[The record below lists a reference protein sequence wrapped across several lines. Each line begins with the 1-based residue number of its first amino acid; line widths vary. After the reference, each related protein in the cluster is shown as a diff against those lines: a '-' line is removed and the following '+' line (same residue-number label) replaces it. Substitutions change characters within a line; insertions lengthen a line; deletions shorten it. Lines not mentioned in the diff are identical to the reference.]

1 MRREI
6 YETHE
11 GRKTTR
17 EYLHVTEIAT
27 LSAARLNGLADPS
40 GSRDIGHSPSCIDCV
55 PEKV

>member
-6 YETHE
+6 YEIHE
-11 GRKTTR
+11 GCKITH

-27 LSAARLNGLADPS
+27 LSTTHLNHLTDPS
-40 GSRDIGHSPSCIDCV
+40 GLSDIGHSPSYIDYV